1 MTLENPTCPHIPV
14 EVILKLLTIKY
25 SLKYLR
31 FSTPIYCLDQKHAH
45 NSPDFISIW
54 YDNLATFF
62 FNHKP
67 CQENK
72 GVFHMSGAYVYVNSH
87 IQEKVLLS
95 KSDQWLDLS

>member
-1 MTLENPTCPHIPV
+1 MKPKNSGIQIFDTSHINKFHWNLASCV
-14 EVILKLLTIKY
+14 ARILKNVVCYRKDKAAGTQFL
-25 SLKYLR
+25 
-31 FSTPIYCLDQKHAH
+31 P
-45 NSPDFISIW
+45 SPCD
-54 YDNLATFF
+54 
-62 FNHKP
+62 KP